1 MTLATLTDLV
11 LLAQSNPGS
20 SGSGLIGGLI
30 GLVFFVFWLAVLVAV
45 IAGCWKMF
53 VKAGQPGWAAI
64 VPIYN
69 IYCLC
74 KIVGRPGWWV
84 LLFLIPFVNV
94 VIAFIISIDLA
105 KSFGKS
111 VAFAVGLFFLSAIF
125 YCILGF
131 GSAQY
136 QGPAAAAA

>member
-1 MTLATLTDLV
+1 MLATLSNV
-11 LLAQSNPGS
+11 ALLAQSNS
-20 SGSGLIGGLI
+20 SGGGFATMLLILI
-30 GLVFFVFWLAVLVAV
+30 ELALIVVI
-45 IAGCWKMF
+45 IAGLWKMF

-69 IYCLC
+69 IFILC

-84 LLFLIPFVNV
+84 ILFFIPIVNFVMA
-94 VIAFIISIDLA
+94 VIVSIDLA

-111 VAFAVGLFFLSAIF
+111 MLFAIGLVFLAPIF

-136 QGPAAAAA
+136 QGPAAANAC

>member
-1 MTLATLTDLV
+1 MLGSLASIH
-11 LLAQSNPGS
+11 LLAQQGS
-20 SGSGLIGGLI
+20 SSGGGGFLILLLI
-30 GLVFFVFWLAVLVAV
+30 EIALLAVV

-64 VPIYN
+64 IPIYN
-69 IYCLC
+69 LFILC

-84 LLFLIPFVNV
+84 ILFLIPFVN
-94 VIAFIISIDLA
+94 FIMAIILSIDLA

-111 VAFAVGLFFLSAIF
+111 MLFAVGLVLLSPIF

-136 QGPAAAAA
+136 QGPSAANA

>member
-1 MTLATLTDLV
+1 MLATLTNIA
-11 LLAQSNPGS
+11 LLAQSN
-20 SGSGLIGGLI
+20 SGSGGGFMAILILLI
-30 GLVFFVFWLAVLVAV
+30 ELAVLVV
-45 IAGCWKMF
+45 IVAGMWKMF
-53 VKAGQPGWAAI
+53 VKANMPGWAAI

-74 KIVGRPGWWV
+74 KIVGRPGWWTI
-84 LLFLIPFVNV
+84 LFFIPFVNFV
-94 VIAFIISIDLA
+94 MAIIVSIDLA

-111 VAFAVGLFFLSAIF
+111 VAFALGLVFLAPIF

-136 QGPAAAAA
+136 QGPAAANA